1 MDFKQQ
7 YAAYQQAIEQY
18 LEGLFSQDKPYGR
31 LQEAMRYSILG
42 GGKRIRPVLTLE
54 FARLGGI
61 DWHLALPYACALE
74 LVHNYSLIHDD
85 LPCMDD
91 DDLRRGQPTTHK
103 KFGETLAVLA
113 GDALQPEAFRLIA
126 EAPCMSDGSRVE
138 AVRVLARA
146 CGADGMVAGQVL
158 DTLYGIQTEE
168 QLKAMYRLKTGV
180 MISGAA
186 ELGCVAADMPA
197 DMRAQAVEFADQ
209 LGLAFQIRDDML
221 DVVGDEQVFGKPIG
235 SDKEEGKITYVD
247 VDGLE
252 GCARAVEACTRRAKD
267 AWPSG
272 RTMISCSPW
281 RTSWWTGTSEE
292 RQIEKLRSTVKAV
305 LLGFYAGL
313 FNRGLFRPDA
323 LLLSAADGHSQHGC
337 AGGEDHRSP
346 QHGTGF
352 IAGFRRSGFVL
363 IRLIPGGLR
372 RLVLGRLR
380 LVGIVLRRGVHIQ
393 GGYADRAGN
402 LVGGDDK
409 RRSGDVL
416 LRRHEDHA
424 LGGYVVI
431 DIRRIIAAVHIVP
444 ECDGGGIGD
453 VADHH
458 AADALQAGKSIGAAV
473 YRSHGDVLR
482 LRSLCREG
490 M

>member
-1 MDFKQQ
+1 MEFKQQ

-221 DVVGDEQVFGKPIG
+221 DVIGNADEFGKPIG
-235 SDKEEGKITYVD
+235 SDKDEGKVTYVD
-247 VDGLE
+247 
-252 GCARAVEACTRRAKD
+252 
-267 AWPSG
+267 
-272 RTMISCSPW
+272 
-281 RTSWWTGTSEE
+281 
-292 RQIEKLRSTVKAV
+292 
-305 LLGFYAGL
+305 LLGLDDCGKLVHKLTEQAV
-313 FNRGLFRPDA
+313 
-323 LLLSAADGHSQHGC
+323 SAVSDL
-337 AGGEDHRSP
+337 D
-346 QHGTGF
+346 
-352 IAGFRRSGFVL
+352 
-363 IRLIPGGLR
+363 
-372 RLVLGRLR
+372 
-380 LVGIVLRRGVHIQ
+380 
-393 GGYADRAGN
+393 
-402 LVGGDDK
+402 
-409 RRSGDVL
+409 
-416 LRRHEDHA
+416 
-424 LGGYVVI
+424 
-431 DIRRIIAAVHIVP
+431 
-444 ECDGGGIGD
+444 
-453 VADHH
+453 
-458 AADALQAGKSIGAAV
+458 
-473 YRSHGDVLR
+473 
-482 LRSLCREG
+482 REG
-490 M
+490 FLTALAESLTERTK